1 MRTLNESGVIMTFN
15 SLSFGQRTSAMGG
28 NEADEIRALVAKHLD
43 IDIKFVTNEAFL
55 TEDLEVDWLDRLELM
70 IRIEDEFAD
79 VEISDDDFDQI
90 QTVGDLIRHI
100 EDAQVGCRRASAA

>member
-1 MRTLNESGVIMTFN
+1 MRTLNESEAIMTFN
-15 SLSFGQRTSAMGG
+15 SLSFGQQISAMGG

-43 IDIKFVTNEAFL
+43 IDIKFVTNEALL

-90 QTVGDLIRHI
+90 QTVGDLIRYI